1 MLIEGGLKQLQS
13 SHQVVSS
20 MQYECYKLDEP
31 NDPSLYPGIG
41 GDNLGITEVLK
52 SVRGKYNH
60 LESTVRLSR
69 AAIEE
74 DIKMFDCWLAA
85 QKSEIGEK
93 KIILQRM
100 ITMQDMNSTG
110 NYMDIAVNYPLVCS
124 YAQR

>member
-1 MLIEGGLKQLQS
+1 MLIERGLQQLQS
-13 SHQVVSS
+13 SHKVVSS
-20 MQYECYKLDEP
+20 VQYECYKLDEP
-31 NDPSLYPGIG
+31 NDPSLYPGTG

-74 DIKMFDCWLAA
+74 DIKMFEWWLAA

-93 KIILQRM
+93 KTILQRM

-110 NYMDIAVNYPLVCS
+110 N
-124 YAQR
+124 